1 MLTDYTIEKVRRNT
15 TAREMGVNLACEATN
30 EKRAGIYRRYKLSPD
45 VGHPAAIDRVAR
57 EQRGGRER
65 EKTRVLVL
73 GLYRSLEWKAKPEA
87 RFN

>member
-45 VGHPAAIDRVAR
+45 VGHPAAIDLVAR
-57 EQRGGRER
+57 EQRGEGKR
-65 EKTRVLVL
+65 KN
-73 GLYRSLEWKAKPEA
+73 A
-87 RFN
+87 RFGARPLSVSRVEGEA